1 LNDGF
6 VKSPAAALRFNFVVA
21 EGRGGSPSRP
31 ISGTP
36 AGCPYHWICAPCI
49 WSFLRNQRPSGFLR
63 NQLESDLQIFEER
76 RLSFHFQKQTG
87 ACYFDVRRG
96 ARGQRRASRNHEAL
110 VFPLH
115 GAEAAGL
122 PPLFAETHGVRRL
135 KRGSR
140 PVLSRSAP
148 LSPRPIEACI
158 LKAKSKK

>member
-1 LNDGF
+1 MNDGF

-36 AGCPYHWICAPCI
+36 AGCPYHWICAPGI
-49 WSFLRNQRPSGFLR
+49 WSFLRD
-63 NQLESDLQIFEER
+63 QLESDLQIFEER

-96 ARGQRRASRNHEAL
+96 ARGQWRASRNHEAL

-148 LSPRPIEACI
+148 LSPRPIQACI